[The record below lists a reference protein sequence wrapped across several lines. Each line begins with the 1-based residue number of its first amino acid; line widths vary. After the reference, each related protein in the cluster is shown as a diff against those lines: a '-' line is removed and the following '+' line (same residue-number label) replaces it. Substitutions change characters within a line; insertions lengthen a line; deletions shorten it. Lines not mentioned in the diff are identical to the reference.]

1 MMSTCLRI
9 GVGVLVG
16 GGVCL
21 HMEGVGRGG
30 SRGFVDKVLASVADA
45 EKAVARHRE
54 GPTIFLRLWQL
65 RAMSAEERKD
75 RLESHRMRRYVMA
88 VEAAIEAG
96 PVQTSLAGVYDGTD
110 DDDVGLDMEEE
121 DDVTSMGSVA
131 SWVNWNRWFFCSFS
145 SARDDVSIISF

>member
-1 MMSTCLRI
+1 VRLAETEGGATQAAAAAASEWERASASMSDDETEISRI
-9 GVGVLVG
+9 GAAS
-16 GGVCL
+16 
-21 HMEGVGRGG
+21 EGAAEEPAVI
-30 SRGFVDKVLASVADA
+30 STESAADA

-54 GPTIFLRLWQL
+54 GPTIFTRLWQL

-88 VEAAIEAG
+88 VEAAMEAG

-131 SWVNWNRWFFCSFS
+131 SWVNWTR
-145 SARDDVSIISF
+145 